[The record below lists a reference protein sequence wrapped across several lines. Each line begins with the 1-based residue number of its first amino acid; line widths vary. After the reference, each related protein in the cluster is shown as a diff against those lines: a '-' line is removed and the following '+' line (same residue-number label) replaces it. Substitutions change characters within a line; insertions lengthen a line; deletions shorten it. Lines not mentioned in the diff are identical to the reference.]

1 MRKPGSGMWT
11 AVLLFA
17 ALFCVLPL
25 QATGEEK
32 TSTTAQPAKQT
43 NPFADFSL
51 TSGQGPINIR
61 SHKLEFFYND
71 KRVVYRGEVIATR
84 GDGTLKS
91 DELTVTYEDAP
102 ATKAAAQPQAE
113 PVAQLTSANAEKAP
127 AQPAQTN
134 GSLSGQR
141 IKEAVAEGNVEI
153 TSTDRRATCKK
164 AIFNEVARTVVLS
177 GDAVLRQDE
186 NEVRGQIVTVYL
198 DEGRTVVERGSDSE
212 VFMKINQQKGDN
224 KKGQENSKKGGK
236 TP

>member
-1 MRKPGSGMWT
+1 MWV
-11 AVLLFA
+11 AVLLLA
-17 ALFCVLPL
+17 AFFCALPS

-32 TSTTAQPAKQT
+32 ASTTTEQSAKKA
-43 NPFADFSL
+43 NPFSELSL
-51 TSGQGPINIR
+51 TSGQGPISIR
-61 SHKLEFFYND
+61 SHKLEFFYNE
-71 KRVVYRGEVIATR
+71 KRVVYRGDVTATR

-102 ATKAAAQPQAE
+102 VTKAA
-113 PVAQLTSANAEKAP
+113 V
-127 AQPAQTN
+127 QPAAQSDST
-134 GSLSGQR
+134 GGVPSGQR

-177 GDAVLRQDE
+177 GDAVLRQGE
-186 NEVRGQIVTVYL
+186 NEVRGQTVTVYL

-212 VFMKINQQKGDN
+212 VFMRINQQQKGDN
-224 KKGQENSKKGGK
+224 KKGQENSKKGGQ